1 MVSDDFGRDEATS
14 DVPEL
19 AMSPD
24 WEVSVG
30 PAEPGIPATV
40 VLKLSKDG
48 ETVQHQLDAKTATL
62 LSNALIVEAERAQ
75 FKAAYAK

>member
-1 MVSDDFGRDEATS
+1 MVSDDLGRDDSTGEAR
-14 DVPEL
+14 EL
-19 AMSPD
+19 GISPD

-30 PAEPGIPATV
+30 PAEPGVPATV

>member
-1 MVSDDFGRDEATS
+1 MVSDNLGQDDRTNDGA
-14 DVPEL
+14 EL
-19 AMSPD
+19 GANPD

-30 PAEPGIPATV
+30 PAEPGVPATV

-48 ETVQHQLDAKTATL
+48 ETVKHKLDARTATL